1 MTFVDTESDLTRLL
15 RKHLPVNKDREPE
28 SRFLFIYDVKSW
40 NDRHALDNTSRPWAK
55 LAALDENHLTKCM
68 EAMFSQDKAAGKG
81 HTLFGPNDMGF
92 VLDGR
97 RAEVASKIRNA
108 VLKATNGHPYVNK
121 RAMGPAI
128 RLFYMN
134 SEFGRSGHGTGQRSK
149 FVTLVDPLETMHS
162 VIGNSAVTE
171 ERARAHVDIP
181 GTNRT
186 RGLSNLRL
194 RSEEQHDMKVK
205 KSVYAEMQKS
215 MTVSADNDADAGE
228 EMPIQ
233 KSASDPDGDNE
244 CDDAEAIPWYSW
256 SMQEEFW
263 LELIHM
269 WGAAT
274 KQTTDISF
282 TPGFGQLEMAA
293 IRKDIDCVTIVANAT
308 HRKLLQQR
316 LCLSIMLE
324 GLRGEIGL
332 FRGRRVLSA
341 QRSLGGTSSGLRA
354 GRSKF
359 AGLIGR
365 SLVVG
370 LGLGL
375 ANCYCV
381 WLYPKPLNAYIS
393 CKDENEIIP
402 KTHTKTNSS
411 LDIGYTGI
419 EENLIVS
426 WFCVSTSQKTQSK
439 FAPLIKRS
447 LVETSTPTGCN
458 NFTISG

>member
-1 MTFVDTESDLTRLL
+1 MAAALTSSGGVNSAVTFVDTESDLTRLL

-274 KQTTDISF
+274 KQTTVISF

-308 HRKLLQQR
+308 YRKLLQQR

-341 QRSLGGTSSGLRA
+341 QRSLGGAQDADHEAATESAGASPVQAVMSPEGAQVQTPASEVGKVAAHDEDDSS
-354 GRSKF
+354 
-359 AGLIGR
+359 
-365 SLVVG
+365 
-370 LGLGL
+370 
-375 ANCYCV
+375 
-381 WLYPKPLNAYIS
+381 
-393 CKDENEIIP
+393 D
-402 KTHTKTNSS
+402 
-411 LDIGYTGI
+411 TG
-419 EENLIVS
+419 
-426 WFCVSTSQKTQSK
+426 Q
-439 FAPLIKRS
+439 R
-447 LVETSTPTGCN
+447 
-458 NFTISG
+458 